1 MNLSYKAIKFI
12 VEAIEYRIDAYQV
25 YLDSRDDLDEDTIA
39 DIGNDCGFLEALRDE
54 LMASLKKD
62 LAINKSSNSL
72 PDFINLVL
80 SLPSLDKLLIVDAIN
95 DSIRQELKDL
105 QLISTGSQSVL
116 LKEP

>member
-1 MNLSYKAIKFI
+1 M
-12 VEAIEYRIDAYQV
+12 
-25 YLDSRDDLDEDTIA
+25 
-39 DIGNDCGFLEALRDE
+39 EALRDE
-54 LMASLKKD
+54 LRASLKKD
-62 LAINKSSNSL
+62 LPINKSSNSL

-116 LKEP
+116 VKEP